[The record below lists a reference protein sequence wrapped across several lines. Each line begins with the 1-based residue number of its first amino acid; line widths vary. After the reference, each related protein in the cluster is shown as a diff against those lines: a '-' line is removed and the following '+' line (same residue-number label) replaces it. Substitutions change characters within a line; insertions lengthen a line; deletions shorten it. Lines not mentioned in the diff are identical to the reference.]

1 MGQTTFTGPVVSQ
14 NGFIDNSFTDAER
27 DAIVDP
33 QPGLLIWNTT
43 SNEYQVCTVGGGSPT
58 WDSAFGGGGGGGGAF
73 PYLLS
78 PLNLQGPAVGGPNAM
93 AMPLLFSPNGLQVT
107 TVTRSMGQYPIVRDL
122 TTPYDLNSSFNT
134 TNLPEVY
141 SIPGN
146 RFIGSFFNASGT
158 EYTYLVTDAFSGIAS
173 VFYVKYTLT
182 TPYNMTTATYSTY
195 GQVYPGSG
203 LPSPE
208 ATAAVL
214 STNGTKLI
222 IAVSSTST
230 YDSTIVEISL
240 GTAYDLATA
249 GVTNVYSITSIMQ
262 NIAGPNARVYGLAFN
277 PSGTVAYVATDSAG
291 SPRIIQFQLGTPYS
305 LNSISSSYLVSPS
318 IPASMPQFQDWNWSL
333 TVIGNSTQLF
343 VGYYAMGNASWAS
356 GTLTALAAPNI
367 TGVSPSSGASGTN
380 VTITGTGF
388 TGTTAVTFDGI
399 SVSFM
404 VMNDTSIFTS
414 SPSTTPNV
422 PVDVVVTNPAGSS
435 TEVAAFTT
443 TASPAP
449 PPSIMALNPNTV
461 STSGGPFDIYGSY
474 FTGATAV
481 TIGSNPAA
489 SFNVA
494 NDGFIQV
501 SAGPQPAGSVNV
513 SVTTPSGTSS
523 PNGSSVLTFQ
533 NPTVTWGNISAFPGS
548 TYTYDY
554 VNISGSGSPGSS
566 ATLYFGNPSDA
577 MTLMT
582 YPIGTVFT
590 VVNGSGIGVGDT
602 FTTTNGWTFGGG
614 EYYVDATYGGMGYM
628 SPGVTVSR
636 FSV

>member
-78 PLNLQGPAVGGPNAM
+78 SLNSQGMAVGGASAT
-93 AMPLLFSPNGLQVT
+93 AMPLLFSPDGLQVT
-107 TVTRSMGQYPIVRDL
+107 TVSRSMGIFPVVRDL
-122 TTPYDLNSSFNT
+122 TTPYDLNT
-134 TNLPEVY
+134 TYITNSLPEIY
-141 SIPGN
+141 TISGD
-146 RFIGSFFNASGT
+146 RFIGSFFNATGT
-158 EYTYLVTDAFSGIAS
+158 EYNFLVTPSVGSGEVYYAKYILAS
-173 VFYVKYTLT
+173 
-182 TPYNMTTATYSTY
+182 PYNMNTAQFFSTGQIYS
-195 GQVYPGSG
+195 GLG

-208 ATAAVL
+208 ATAAAL
-214 STNGTKLI
+214 STDGTKLI
-222 IAVSSTST
+222 IAISSSTNYETS
-230 YDSTIVEISL
+230 IVEIPLSIP
-240 GTAYDLATA
+240 YQVVTA
-249 GVTNVYSITSIMQ
+249 GIPTGGIFTSQIQ
-262 NIAGPNARVYGLAFN
+262 NIAGPNARIYGLAFN
-277 PSGTVAYVATDSAG
+277 PSGTIAYVATSSAG
-291 SPRIIQFQLGTPYS
+291 SPRIIEFLLGTPYDLFS
-305 LNSISSSYLVSPS
+305 QSANYYFAPS
-318 IPASMPQFQDWNWSL
+318 IPASGPAFIDWSWSL

-489 SFNVA
+489 SFNVV